1 MFAKSEKWIGNPPTP
16 EVSKWVSRETE
27 ALGWQ
32 KYLGEL
38 IAWAMQASLELG
50 NEIEHASKWPG
61 PLTWSEMTLHQRAR
75 SMRLFAIV
83 KSTFASHA
91 RTSALINAFS
101 EGISLASSNVDM
113 NPGVQISNGFEL
125 IRQLTLEYSIRTR
138 SEALT
143 FRTALANRT
152 FALSASE
159 TSPSSIVTDT
169 IMRIDYESARYQKLI
184 GTLPASVN
192 TVGLQMA
199 EPDLVSILLRS
210 LPDSVKSFVVHHS
223 DGESYT
229 SYRNA
234 AQRWERQQ
242 RMFSDLGVSN
252 KKHFSQLESPGVPES
267 YDLTEY
273 DDEMVYALGSACNT
287 CGSRKHT
294 TDQCTADVSKIKCFK
309 CHKHGHISKN
319 CPERSKGSDGKGAG
333 KKAKGVYKGDNWSKG
348 KGKKG
353 KGKSKGKSIGG
364 ND

>member
-1 MFAKSEKWIGNPPTP
+1 M
-16 EVSKWVSRETE
+16 
-27 ALGWQ
+27 LGWQ

-169 IMRIDYESARYQKLI
+169 IRRIDYESARYQKLI

-252 KKHFSQLESPGVPES
+252 KKHFSQLESPVGPES
-267 YDLTEY
+267 YDMTEY
-273 DDEMVYALGSACNT
+273 DDDMISAMSGTCNT

-294 TDQCTADVSKIKCFK
+294 TEQCTADINKIKCFK
-309 CHKHGHISKN
+309 CHKRGHISKN
-319 CPERSKGSDGKGAG
+319 CPERSRGSDGKGAG
-333 KKAKGVYKGDNWSKG
+333 KKSKGVHKGDNHSVAL
-348 KGKKG
+348 
-353 KGKSKGKSIGG
+353 
-364 ND
+364 